1 MLYREIIAVC
11 SQIHTKHINTL
22 CGQSV
27 ELLTSKKSVKNILKM
42 PERMFVL
49 SISSPLPACI
59 VNNQQINTV
68 SGLGQGSVP
77 GSVPLPEIY
86 ISRNLPPP
94 PPIYLSHLVR
104 YLCVVTV
111 SPCANCCLYQF
122 FVSNAQSKI
131 I

>member
-94 PPIYLSHLVR
+94 PSHLFITSRPLFVR
-104 YLCVVTV
+104 CYSVTV
-111 SPCANCCLYQF
+111 CKLL
-122 FVSNAQSKI
+122 FVSVFCIERTK
-131 I
+131 